1 VRANS
6 NKAAAR
12 ITLFPGRKCDAQM
25 MKNSA
30 CRHRRSGSNSLSRI
44 VAENRNN
51 PGERVFAVRAFV
63 NRRERKA
70 GRCGARHVL
79 IGAATDAERQSKQR
93 QPREEQSVLLFRRRP
108 QIKAA
113 RRWSNHSAG
122 KIQPRA
128 AAGNVFARASL
139 KSSANEIELS
149 LKLKVVAHQFV
160 QISEANVLLLVW
172 ATRDLK
178 KTYFIV

>member
-1 VRANS
+1 
-6 NKAAAR
+6 
-12 ITLFPGRKCDAQM
+12 

-30 CRHRRSGSNSLSRI
+30 RRHRRSGSNSFSRI

-51 PGERVFAVRAFV
+51 PGEPTFYRACV
-63 NRRERKA
+63 CQQARAARRERKA

-79 IGAATDAERQSKQR
+79 IGAAMRQSKQR
-93 QPREEQSVLLFRRRP
+93 HSREEQSVLLFRRRP

-128 AAGNVFARASL
+128 AGNVFARASL

-149 LKLKVVAHQFV
+149 PKLKVAAAKIRGECAFV
-160 QISEANVLLLVW
+160 GASIDFALAIE
-172 ATRDLK
+172 
-178 KTYFIV
+178 